1 MFTEEIQ
8 TFLEENPVLK
18 AFLKPLE
25 PYLKSE
31 GLIELNVNQA
41 GELRLEKMVN
51 GKRVIEFIKD
61 PYFNF
66 NYLHHLCHIMANGSG
81 FLFDV
86 EKQPRVSTELPGGHR
101 FEAMVGK
108 HSKKGIAISIRLK
121 RPVEVSLETFGVTG
135 HLKEK
140 LIRWV
145 EKGANLIISGGT
157 SSGKTTFLNALIQY
171 IPANTRILTV
181 EDTYELEIPHQDTV
195 NYRVS
200 RNEENPTVGYPQM
213 LDHLLRS
220 TPDVIIAGEV
230 SIQNAYPIL
239 KMLNSGHSGFMCTVH
254 ANTPQLALKLAIP
267 QNVALSGMNV
277 PDVDKVLYKL
287 IDVVIQVHKIKD
299 GKRVVTE
306 LFFPKQNKK
315 VKVYGRST
323 AQSS

>member
-108 HSKKGIAISIRLK
+108 HSKKG
-121 RPVEVSLETFGVTG
+121 
-135 HLKEK
+135 
-140 LIRWV
+140 
-145 EKGANLIISGGT
+145 
-157 SSGKTTFLNALIQY
+157 
-171 IPANTRILTV
+171 
-181 EDTYELEIPHQDTV
+181 
-195 NYRVS
+195 
-200 RNEENPTVGYPQM
+200 
-213 LDHLLRS
+213 
-220 TPDVIIAGEV
+220 
-230 SIQNAYPIL
+230 
-239 KMLNSGHSGFMCTVH
+239 
-254 ANTPQLALKLAIP
+254 
-267 QNVALSGMNV
+267 
-277 PDVDKVLYKL
+277 
-287 IDVVIQVHKIKD
+287 
-299 GKRVVTE
+299 
-306 LFFPKQNKK
+306 
-315 VKVYGRST
+315 
-323 AQSS
+323 